1 MAPMAMAPS
10 KPVQI
15 YDPAATITI
24 DWLINASDTDDKC
37 PASIHGS
44 VGQDN
49 YEPVIRIAFNKIT
62 LFTLITL

>member
-10 KPVQI
+10 KHVRT
-15 YDPAATITI
+15 YDPADTITI
-24 DWLINASDTDDKC
+24 DRLINASDTDNKC

-49 YEPVIRIAFNKIT
+49 CEPVTKNSF
-62 LFTLITL
+62 